1 MGDFLDVLAA
11 EARKTIARGYYDV
24 GYDAQHPTLSL
35 RRAIVGCSMNPVISE
50 VKKASPSR
58 GLIRPGIDAAE
69 AAMAMEA
76 GGAAGISVLT
86 EPEQFKGSLHSI
98 RRARESVDIPILMKD
113 IVLDPD
119 QVDAASKMGANAVL
133 LILMKDIILDPDQ
146 VDAASK
152 MGANAVLLIK
162 ALFDR
167 GLCSCDID
175 TMIEHA
181 HGLGLEVLLETHTGE
196 EFRGALGS
204 GADLIGINNRDLKT
218 FEVDLGVTVRILGEN
233 DPGDG
238 VIVSESGI
246 RTPEDIRRLRE
257 AGTGAFLIGSAIM
270 ESEDVESAV
279 RRFATA

>member
-1 MGDFLDVLAA
+1 MREGMGDFLDVLAA

-98 RRARESVDIPILMKD
+98 RRVRESVDIPILMKD
-113 IVLDPD
+113 IV
-119 QVDAASKMGANAVL
+119 
-133 LILMKDIILDPDQ
+133 LDPDQ

-175 TMIEHA
+175 TMIEYA

-196 EFRGALGS
+196 EFSEALGN

-246 RTPEDIRRLRE
+246 RTPEDIRRLKE
-257 AGTGAFLIGSAIM
+257 AGAGAFLIGSAIM